1 MTAEQISEYLLS
13 HSRRFERDVIYDTD
27 KRGDTFCELIIKNN
41 SLPSYPITVTVAES
55 GCSLSVG
62 NFADVTG
69 SRKMTPDQALLA
81 IEDIIGDKIIFVL
94 GYREN
99 DDIGF
104 GSPFFSRIFALTDGN
119 DDMSR
124 DYEDFIKAIST
135 PINKKLRFLY
145 SLKGRFLIFNF
156 SGSINKTII
165 R

>member
-1 MTAEQISEYLLS
+1 MTAEQTSEYLLS

-27 KRGDTFCELIIKNN
+27 KRGDSFCELIIKNN
-41 SLPSYPITVTVAES
+41 SLPSYPITVTVTEV

-69 SRKMTPDQALLA
+69 SKKMTPDQALLA
-81 IEDIIGDKIIFVL
+81 IEDIIADKIIFVL
-94 GYREN
+94 GYRED

-104 GSPFFSRIFALTDGN
+104 GSPFFSRIFALTGGD

-124 DYEDFIKAIST
+124 DYEDFIKTIST

-156 SGSINKTII
+156 SGSIYKNII